1 MKKALLNLWSFITGY
16 KQKSGLEYPDFTKE
30 LPPEERIH

>member
-1 MKKALLNLWSFITGY
+1 MRKALLNLWSFITGWK
-16 KQKSGLEYPDFTKE
+16 KQPPLGAPDFTEE